1 MFDFLAAIGLF
12 FAIEGILFAAFPLG
26 TKRAMAAAL
35 DMPDGRLRVMGLIS
49 AIVESPSSGWYGI
62 SPRASARAAP
72 SAMASAQ
79 PGNGSRGRRLEGE
92 AVLKAVLRQNVPAAR
107 FNRRQSHRKCLN
119 RLKGC
124 TET

>member
-49 AIVESPSSGWYGI
+49 AIVESPSSGWYDI

-107 FNRRQSHRKCLN
+107 FNRRQSHSKCLS

>member
-62 SPRASARAAP
+62 SPRASRGQRQARWHWR
-72 SAMASAQ
+72 SQ
-79 PGNGSRGRRLEGE
+79 GT
-92 AVLKAVLRQNVPAAR
+92 VPAGGDWRERR
-107 FNRRQSHRKCLN
+107 F
-119 RLKGC
+119 
-124 TET
+124 